1 LRALLKQSRLPAA
14 EEERG
19 LAIDLPRNAARTVD
33 APARVEDPASHLF
46 DLALEI
52 GARHDLEDARRRIG
66 HWSLPALFNALM
78 VG

>member
-1 LRALLKQSRLPAA
+1 
-14 EEERG
+14 
-19 LAIDLPRNAARTVD
+19 VD

-66 HWSLPALFNALM
+66 HWSLPALFNAPM